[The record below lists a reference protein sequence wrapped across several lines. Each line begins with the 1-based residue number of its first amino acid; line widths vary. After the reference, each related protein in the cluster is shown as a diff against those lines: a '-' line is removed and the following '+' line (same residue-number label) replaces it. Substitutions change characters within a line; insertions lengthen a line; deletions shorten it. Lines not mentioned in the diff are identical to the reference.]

1 MLIKDTANTAR
12 PVQVKDCYLD
22 QNSYI
27 VYDNVDNIRPSTTLY
42 WGDISNGL
50 KVAYS
55 RDLNTNDLQDK
66 QFYGNSVIQI
76 CFMSSL
82 QAFVGGGF

>member
-1 MLIKDTANTAR
+1 
-12 PVQVKDCYLD
+12 
-22 QNSYI
+22 
-27 VYDNVDNIRPSTTLY
+27 LY